1 LASRNV
7 GDDTRKVAV
16 RQMHRATASAANEP
30 PAAEP
35 PRQRLPHDGGP
46 MTQTATSPV
55 PATPRPPTGA
65 RGPRPGGHA
74 ERTFLTLLD
83 QCVTGTAIRFVVRGE
98 DVWVGNGTHEGAPA
112 VCIHDARFFARVL
125 SGGNLGL
132 GESYMDGDWDMVEGD
147 VPDFLT
153 LLLQSRLD
161 HKVKGNLATAMKV
174 ARVQIAN
181 LFRRAHWR
189 NAQFHYDL
197 GDEVFESFLD
207 PVTMMYSCGYAKT
220 PNDPI
225 EQLQINKLD
234 RICQKLEIRPGDRV
248 LDIGCGFGG
257 MLMHA
262 AKYYGATG
270 VGITTSHRHR
280 ALGTE
285 RLAEAGVGDRVKL
298 ELRDHRTVTGT
309 FDRVVSIGMFEHLPR
324 KEYDRFFE
332 RVAAVLPADGK
343 GLLHVVG
350 ANAPKSVR
358 DPFIQKYALP
368 GTRTPQLSELAH
380 RCEQNGLAIHDVEN
394 MVRHYTYTAKAWL
407 HRFRA
412 NKHQLNQKK
421 YDGRFQRMFEYYLS
435 CATAGACASDAT
447 VYQVLFARDYAA
459 PMPLHRV

>member
-1 LASRNV
+1 MP
-7 GDDTRKVAV
+7 
-16 RQMHRATASAANEP
+16 QP
-30 PAAEP
+30 
-35 PRQRLPHDGGP
+35 
-46 MTQTATSPV
+46 ATSH
-55 PATPRPPTGA
+55 ATTAPLTPSARRAPRS
-65 RGPRPGGHA
+65 GGYA
-74 ERTFLTLLD
+74 ERTFLGLLD
-83 QCVTGTAIRFVVRGE
+83 RSVVGSAVRFIVRGE
-98 DVWVGNGTHEGAPA
+98 DVWVGTAGHEGAPA
-112 VCIHDARFFARVL
+112 VRINDTRFFARVL

-132 GESYMDGDWDMVEGD
+132 GESYMDGDWDMVDGD
-147 VPDFLT
+147 IPD
-153 LLLQSRLD
+153 LLIVLLRARLD
-161 HKVKGNLATAMKV
+161 QKVKGNAATAMKV

-181 LFRRAHWR
+181 LFRGMHWR

-220 PNDPI
+220 PEDPI

-234 RICQKLEIRPGDRV
+234 RICRKLEIRPGDRV

-262 AKYYGATG
+262 ARYYGAVG
-270 VGITTSHRHR
+270 VGITTSRRHCER
-280 ALGTE
+280 GNQ
-285 RLAEAGVGDRVKL
+285 RLAEAGLGDRVQL

-332 RVAAVLPADGK
+332 RVAAVLPADGR

-350 ANAPKSVR
+350 ANAPKSVH

-368 GTRTPQLSELAH
+368 GTGTPKLSELAH

-394 MVRHYTYTAKAWL
+394 MVRHYTYTARAWL
-407 HRFRA
+407 QRFRA
-412 NKHQLNQKK
+412 NKHLLNQKK

-435 CATAGACASDAT
+435 CATAGAWASDAT
-447 VYQVLFARDYAA
+447 VYQLLFARDYAA
-459 PMPLHRV
+459 PMALHRV